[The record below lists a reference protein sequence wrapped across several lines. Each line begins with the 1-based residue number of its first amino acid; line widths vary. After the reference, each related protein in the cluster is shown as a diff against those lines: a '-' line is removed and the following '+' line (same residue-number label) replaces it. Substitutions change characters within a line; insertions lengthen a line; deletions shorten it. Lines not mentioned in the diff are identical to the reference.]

1 VAPRAGEQT
10 VTWELRIRHETGY
23 RYRGEVNSSY
33 NEARVTP
40 LSTDRQVAME
50 TSVSVTPATRTY
62 RYWDYWGTLVDAFD
76 VHEPHTELSVVGT
89 SVVETSPAIPPFTSA
104 GWDDLSA
111 PAVTDGFAELL
122 SPTNYVPSLDVGPEP
137 DDRRS
142 PVDAVHAAAGW
153 VHDRLAY
160 GKGTTDVTT
169 TAADALR
176 IGSGVCQDFTH
187 LTLAVLRGMGIPARY
202 VSGYLH
208 PSSSGQVGIATSG
221 ESHAWVE
228 AWTGDWWGFDPTH
241 LQPVNERHV
250 AVGRGRDYSDVSPL
264 RGVYHGAPAD
274 ALTVSVEITRLS

>member
-1 VAPRAGEQT
+1 MS
-10 VTWELRIRHETGY
+10 WELSIRHETGY
-23 RYRGEVNSSY
+23 RYRGEVHSSY

-40 LSTDRQVAME
+40 LSTDRQLAME
-50 TSVSVTPATRTY
+50 TSVAVTPATRTY

-89 SVVETSPAIPPFTSA
+89 SVVETSAAVEPFSSADWADLASPAIR
-104 GWDDLSA
+104 DQ
-111 PAVTDGFAELL
+111 FAELL
-122 SPTNYVPSLDVGPEP
+122 GPTNYVPALADSGPTFDP
-137 DDRRS
+137 RRS
-142 PVDAVHAAAGW
+142 PVEAVEDAAAW

-176 IGSGVCQDFTH
+176 IGSGVCQDFAH

-208 PSSSGQVGIATSG
+208 PSTDGEVGVPTTG
-221 ESHAWVE
+221 ESHAWVD

-250 AVGRGRDYSDVSPL
+250 AVGRGRDYADVSPL
-264 RGVYHGAPAD
+264 RGVYHGAPAEG
-274 ALTVSVEITRLS
+274 LTVSVEITRLA

>member
-1 VAPRAGEQT
+1 MSWR
-10 VTWELRIRHETGY
+10 LHIRHVTGY
-23 RYRGEVNSSY
+23 RYGGEVTSSY

-40 LSTDRQVAME
+40 LSTDRQVAVE
-50 TSVSVTPATRTY
+50 ATVEVSPATRPY

-76 VHEPHTELSVVGT
+76 LQEPHTELSVVGT
-89 SVVETSPAIPPFTSA
+89 SVVETSPPLDPFTAA
-104 GWDDLSA
+104 GWDDLASD
-111 PAVTDGFAELL
+111 AVRDSFAELL
-122 SPTNYVPSLDVGPEP
+122 APTTYVPAMPGVGP
-137 DDRRS
+137 DLDRSR
-142 PVDAVHAAAGW
+142 PPAHAVEGACGW

-160 GKGTTDVTT
+160 GKGTTEVGS

-208 PSSSGQVGIATSG
+208 PSPSAEVGAAATG

-241 LQPVNERHV
+241 LGPVGERHV
-250 AVGRGRDYSDVSPL
+250 VVGRGRDYADVSPL
-264 RGVYHGAPAD
+264 KGVYHGAPAE
-274 ALTVSVEITRLS
+274 ALTVNVEITRLE

>member
-1 VAPRAGEQT
+1 

-23 RYRGEVNSSY
+23 RYRGEAHSSY

-50 TSVSVTPATRTY
+50 TSVAVTPATRTY

-89 SVVETSPAIPPFTSA
+89 SVVETSPAIAPFTSA
-104 GWDDLSA
+104 GWDDLSS
-111 PAVTDGFAELL
+111 PAVTDGYAELL
-122 SPTNYVPSLDVGPEP
+122 SPTNYVPALSDIGP
-137 DDRRS
+137 DADGQRS
-142 PVDAVHAAAGW
+142 PVDAVHAAAAW

-208 PSSSGQVGIATSG
+208 PSSSGQVGIATIG

-264 RGVYHGAPAD
+264 RGVYHGAPAE

>member
-1 VAPRAGEQT
+1 

-23 RYRGEVNSSY
+23 RYRGEVHSSY

-50 TSVSVTPATRTY
+50 TSVAVTPATRTY
-62 RYWDYWGTLVDAFD
+62 RYWDYWGTLVDSFD

-89 SVVETSPAIPPFTSA
+89 SVVETSPAVEPFDTA
-104 GWDDLSA
+104 GWDTLSS
-111 PAVTDGFAELL
+111 PAVTDGFSELL
-122 SPTNYVPSLDVGPEP
+122 SPTNYVPALVDVGPEP
-137 DDRRS
+137 DFDRP
-142 PVDAVHAAAGW
+142 PVEAVHAAAGW
-153 VHDRLAY
+153 VHDRLSY

-208 PSSSGQVGIATSG
+208 PSSSGQVGVATTG

>member
-1 VAPRAGEQT
+1 M
-10 VTWELRIRHETGY
+10 TWELRIRHTTGY
-23 RYRGEVNSSY
+23 RYRGEVHSSY

-76 VHEPHTELSVVGT
+76 VHEPHTELSVIGT
-89 SVVETSPAIPPFTSA
+89 SVVETSPDIAPATSA
-104 GWDDLSA
+104 GWDDLASD
-111 PAVTDGFAELL
+111 PVVDRFAELL
-122 SPTNYVPSLDVGPEP
+122 SPTVYVPALTGIGPEP
-137 DDRRS
+137 DDRRT
-142 PVDAVHAAAGW
+142 PVEAVEAAAGW

-160 GKGTTDVTT
+160 AKGTTDVTT

-176 IGSGVCQDFTH
+176 IGTGVCQDFTH
-187 LTLAVLRGMGIPARY
+187 LTLAVLRGMGIPCRY
-202 VSGYLH
+202 VSGYLY
-208 PSSSGQVGIATSG
+208 PSSDGEVGTTTSG
-221 ESHAWVE
+221 ESHAWVQ

-250 AVGRGRDYSDVSPL
+250 AVGRGRDYGDVSPL

-274 ALTVSVEITRLS
+274 ALSVSVEITRTA